1 MSIKCPPFDRRKRF
15 SRRRDCEVCGKFR
28 RGYMEGAKQLGAQFE
43 FGTQCLGF
51 SMEERGAS
59 NRVTDVR
66 TSKEAYRIGSVVNAA
81 GAWAAVVG
89 RMAGIALP
97 ITPAKRQVAVS
108 YPTNL
113 LPEDMPMTIFTE
125 DSFHFRAREGR
136 VLLLLPVDYRT
147 RDPFDTTF
155 EEWWIEKVMAR
166 AKECVPKFAS
176 LAIDRANCVAGL
188 YEMSPDRHQ
197 LLGKAPGFENFY
209 LANGSSGHGVMHSP
223 SLGQLLA
230 EEILDGR
237 TTSLDTTSLRPS
249 RLAEG
254 KPNPV
259 MEFL

>member
-1 MSIKCPPFDRRKRF
+1 
-15 SRRRDCEVCGKFR
+15 
-28 RGYMEGAKQLGAQFE
+28 
-43 FGTQCLGF
+43 
-51 SMEERGAS
+51 
-59 NRVTDVR
+59 
-66 TSKEAYRIGSVVNAA
+66 
-81 GAWAAVVG
+81 
-89 RMAGIALP
+89 MAGIYLP
-97 ITPAKRQVAVS
+97 STPAKRQVAVS

-125 DSFHFRAREGR
+125 DSFHFRAREVR

-147 RDPFDTTF
+147 RDSFDTTF

-209 LANGSSGHGVMHSP
+209 LANGSSGHGVTHSP
-223 SLGQLLA
+223 SLGRLLA
-230 EEILDGR
+230 EEILDAR
-237 TTSLDTTSLRPS
+237 TTRIHTSPLRPS
-249 RLAEG
+249 PLAAG
-254 KPNPV
+254 KPSPL